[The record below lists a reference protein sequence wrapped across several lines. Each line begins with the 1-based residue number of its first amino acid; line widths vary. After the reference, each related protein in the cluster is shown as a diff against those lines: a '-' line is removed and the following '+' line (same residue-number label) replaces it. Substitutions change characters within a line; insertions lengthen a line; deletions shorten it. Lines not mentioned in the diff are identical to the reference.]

1 MFFAPRGVAGSDF
14 FIVDTVLSDSTD
26 GASTDRGRRGRAS
39 VSLRKTADAGS
50 HPERPFLASLVPLTS
65 RPTFFYDIRSAPLNG
80 FFLGVMTLLPWVLK
94 DVLGGSVW
102 EVAVL
107 SAAPPFSHLFDIYY
121 AHLCTHRRK
130 MPFVLWPGLVARFLI
145 VLVAASV
152 SATMLLVVASVSYVI
167 GSMATPAV
175 NSIWRTNYPGT
186 HRYRVLGTVMGVM
199 NGIAVVTSFGAGLLL
214 RTYENDWLFR
224 VVIVLGGAAG
234 MIGVLIFSR
243 IRVRGETEDLRHLG
257 DDKPRFN
264 PFRDLGLLW
273 RDRKFGKYQLIQFTS
288 GFANIMTLAV
298 LIELMKEQHADWLSA
313 ALILGVAP
321 NLAKTL
327 TMPFWGRLLQ
337 RFNPMQARAF
347 FNVFWALGY
356 LLIAASGLA
365 ATTTG
370 TLAWVFAGRLLLG
383 IAQGATM
390 LLWSLQQ
397 MYFARKQDVP
407 KYMGVHCT
415 LTGIRGLIAPF
426 FGAWLMVAL
435 DSTHLVFVASAALA
449 LAAGIGSLTMAR
461 RERRVT
467 NFTGHVDGGGLE
479 E

>member
-1 MFFAPRGVAGSDF
+1 MTA
-14 FIVDTVLSDSTD
+14 
-26 GASTDRGRRGRAS
+26 RRNAHN
-39 VSLRKTADAGS
+39 TPQAD
-50 HPERPFLASLVPLTS
+50 RPFFASLVPLTS

-80 FFLGVMTLLPWVLK
+80 VFLGVMTLLPWVLK

-102 EVAVL
+102 EVAAL
-107 SAAPPFSHLFDIYY
+107 SAAPPVSHLFDIYY

-152 SATMLLVVASVSYVI
+152 SATMLVVVASVSYMV

-186 HRYRVLGTVMGVM
+186 HRYRVLGAVMSVM
-199 NGIAVVTSFGAGLLL
+199 NLAAVVTSFGAGWLL
-214 RTYENDWLFR
+214 RSFENDWLFR
-224 VVIVLGGAAG
+224 VVFVVGGLAG
-234 MIGVLIFSR
+234 MIGAVVFSR
-243 IRVRGETEDLRHLG
+243 IRVRGEAQDLREVG

-264 PFRDLGLLW
+264 PLRDLGLLW
-273 RDRKFGKYQLIQFTS
+273 RNPKFGKYQLIQFTS

-298 LIELMKEQHADWLSA
+298 LIELMKNQHADWLAA

-347 FNVFWALGY
+347 FNVFWAIGY
-356 LLIAASGLA
+356 LLIAAAALA
-365 ATTTG
+365 DTTTG
-370 TLAWVFAGRLLLG
+370 ALAWVFAGRLLHG

-407 KYMGVHCT
+407 KYMGIHCT

-435 DSTHLVFVASAALA
+435 DSTSLVFVVSAALA
-449 LAAGIGSLTMAR
+449 LAAGIGAFRMAR